1 MTRKLSGNK
10 PSWMFE
16 YADLEQ
22 SSAVHNLSLLKTAN
36 EGCEGLQELDE
47 LIVMLENE
55 GYFKDYLTVL
65 QPIYEM
71 VKEVQAEREPTASKI
86 LLHIANIWLNI
97 KENIAQQ
104 NPYIN
109 SLSQAMQHA
118 FVKKIGDLSDPDW
131 LKSTHFNVN
140 VAVTAAFLDPIVHS
154 QLAYLCDKIPAFD
167 YEKMKQIIHKAARP
181 FVGQSPRITSTK
193 RTMFPQ
199 LQTIEW
205 IYKPID
211 DELSMYT
218 TMRKYTD
225 DALEFWNETQKILP
239 ILSKVAKIFLGI
251 EASSS
256 PSERSFKELRYLV
269 SNFTRNRMHPEFN
282 ATLVQLRNSYLQE
295 TL

>member
-1 MTRKLSGNK
+1 MQHIQRLNDTGGSLTLDFCKNGVDYLAVTAHYISNSWKKINFIILFSPVPGSMKKTTRNI
-10 PSWMFE
+10 
-16 YADLEQ
+16 
-22 SSAVHNLSLLKTAN
+22 
-36 EGCEGLQELDE
+36 QEL
-47 LIVMLENE
+47 
-55 GYFKDYLTVL
+55 
-65 QPIYEM
+65 
-71 VKEVQAEREPTASKI
+71 I
-86 LLHIANIWLNI
+86 LDDLSQYGITSNIWLNI

-140 VAVTAAFLDPIVHS
+140 VSVTAAFLDPIVHS

-218 TMRKYTD
+218 TMRKY
-225 DALEFWNETQKILP
+225 
-239 ILSKVAKIFLGI
+239 
-251 EASSS
+251 
-256 PSERSFKELRYLV
+256 
-269 SNFTRNRMHPEFN
+269 NFTRNRMHPEFN

>member
-1 MTRKLSGNK
+1 MN
-10 PSWMFE
+10 
-16 YADLEQ
+16 
-22 SSAVHNLSLLKTAN
+22 
-36 EGCEGLQELDE
+36 
-47 LIVMLENE
+47 
-55 GYFKDYLTVL
+55 
-65 QPIYEM
+65 EM
-71 VKEVQAEREPTASKI
+71 VKEVQAERESTASKI
-86 LLHIANIWLNI
+86 LLHIANTWLNI

-225 DALEFWNETQKILP
+225 DALEFWNETILP
-239 ILSKVAKIFLGI
+239 NLSKVAKIFLGI

-256 PSERSFKELRYLV
+256 PSERSFKLSTFILYVILGIKLYNDSKNWSNGDKNFKRYANGDQLV
-269 SNFTRNRMHPEFN
+269 IQCYM
-282 ATLVQLRNSYLQE
+282 AGALALAAAVQQLIIYMCHRLKNP
-295 TL
+295 

>member
-1 MTRKLSGNK
+1 
-10 PSWMFE
+10 
-16 YADLEQ
+16 
-22 SSAVHNLSLLKTAN
+22 
-36 EGCEGLQELDE
+36 
-47 LIVMLENE
+47 
-55 GYFKDYLTVL
+55 
-65 QPIYEM
+65 
-71 VKEVQAEREPTASKI
+71 
-86 LLHIANIWLNI
+86 
-97 KENIAQQ
+97 
-104 NPYIN
+104 
-109 SLSQAMQHA
+109 
-118 FVKKIGDLSDPDW
+118 
-131 LKSTHFNVN
+131 
-140 VAVTAAFLDPIVHS
+140 
-154 QLAYLCDKIPAFD
+154 
-167 YEKMKQIIHKAARP
+167 
-181 FVGQSPRITSTK
+181 
-193 RTMFPQ
+193 MFPQ